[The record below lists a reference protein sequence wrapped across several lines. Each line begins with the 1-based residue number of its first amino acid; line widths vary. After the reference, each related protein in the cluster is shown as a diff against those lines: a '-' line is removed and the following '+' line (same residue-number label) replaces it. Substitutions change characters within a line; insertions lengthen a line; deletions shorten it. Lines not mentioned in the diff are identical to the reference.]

1 MRHLVKFGDKTNSIK
16 EVPSQWLNEAK
27 IITNKT
33 KEEIY
38 ALPTRSVQSV
48 AASKLSKADVIIPNI
63 FKRALSERSV
73 SVSDDFTKAAS
84 EYHVYKDY
92 YIYDGIIFSYSSRPS
107 GDWYHTEITKSS
119 MTRKD
124 LLEKIEKE
132 IEELEEAYN
141 KLYSNDL

>member
-16 EVPSQWLNEAK
+16 EVSSQWLNEAK
-27 IITNKT
+27 IITNK
-33 KEEIY
+33 
-38 ALPTRSVQSV
+38 
-48 AASKLSKADVIIPNI
+48 SKLSKADVIIPNI

-73 SVSDDFTKAAS
+73 SVSDDFTKEAS

-92 YIYDGIIFSYSSRPS
+92 YVYDGIIFSYSQRPS

>member
-16 EVPSQWLNEAK
+16 EVSSQWLNEAK
-27 IITNKT
+27 IITNK
-33 KEEIY
+33 
-38 ALPTRSVQSV
+38 
-48 AASKLSKADVIIPNI
+48 SKLSKADVIITNI

-124 LLEKIEKE
+124 LLEEIEKE

-141 KLYSNDL
+141 KLYSSDL